1 MNRLRSKMKG
11 ICCFETKVLVTLLFV
26 AIAAAPAW
34 ASDWPSGPHE
44 NLNIIGTK
52 NCGSIPSGAGGG
64 NRGTIFVP
72 LVTIGDSPNTPESM
86 ESTMFD
92 STDTSIFLIPGPTF
106 AVCNGDAC
114 TQAVDCGTP
123 PAPLGNGRTTGAV
136 FQLPCDVLTAGLT
149 NGTTVNTC
157 TQGSTNSATYC
168 IYAEAAGKPG
178 GTADIT
184 TCGEVAGTTTLVCST
199 DNAVFIRNKGG
210 PVVQDVTTAL
220 TTLTCTGGVNGCPVC
235 GSTLCTFEIFN
246 SAFAFFL
253 WDYDNLGLK
262 VAKLRFYL
270 EPPGTTSCPLPL

>member
-1 MNRLRSKMKG
+1 MNRVRSKMKG
-11 ICCFETKVLVTLLFV
+11 ICCLETKVLVTLLFV
-26 AIAAAPAW
+26 VIAAAPAW

-72 LVTIGDSPNTPESM
+72 LVTMNDSPLTPETM
-86 ESTMFD
+86 ESTIFD
-92 STDTSIFLIPGPTF
+92 NTDTSIFLIQGPTF

-114 TQAVDCGTP
+114 STAVDCMGNT
-123 PAPLGNGRTTGAV
+123 LLNGRKTGAV
-136 FQLPCDVLTAGLT
+136 FQLPCDVLTAT
-149 NGTTVNTC
+149 GTTNNTC
-157 TQGSTNSATYC
+157 IQDSVNSATYC

-199 DNAVFIRNKGG
+199 GNAVAVLERDKGG

-220 TTLTCTGGVNGCPVC
+220 TTLTCTGGVNGCPC
-235 GSTLCTFEIFN
+235 PSGIACTFEIFN
-246 SAFAFFL
+246 SAFQFFL
-253 WDYDNLGLK
+253 WDYDNLGLR
-262 VAKLRFYL
+262 VAKLRFYT
-270 EPPGTTSCPLPL
+270 EAPGTVSCPLPL